1 MSIVEKSAPPSRANN
16 EHGAELG
23 TRIREIVRAYRID
36 TWAAYSL
43 NQLTKRGAGIYV
55 QQHGIFTR
63 HSRRAWAYV
72 VGNCPEVEVR
82 RFIVAENLYEEE
94 GVEET
99 SHINKLVKMGIAC
112 GLTSEEIYGAA
123 ALPSTRAALLIW
135 ETLTKDRPWLVGA
148 AAKGCLEL
156 ETTAGIEGK
165 RWMDRLGLSADDVDF
180 WLLHHEADKVHG
192 AGSIDLVLKYLPR
205 AGDVTEND
213 IIQAVEDSMF
223 AFKTFREGIAQAA
236 EQAG

>member
-1 MSIVEKSAPPSRANN
+1 MSIAEKTAPVSQASASLADL
-16 EHGAELG
+16 GARL
-23 TRIREIVRAYRID
+23 REIVRSYRSD
-36 TWAAYSL
+36 AWASYSE
-43 NQLTKRGAGIYV
+43 NNLTRRGASIYV

-99 SHINKLVKMGIAC
+99 SHINKLVKMGVAC
-112 GLTSEEIYGAA
+112 GLTSEEIYGAQ

-135 ETLTKDRPWLVGA
+135 ETLTKDRHWLIGA

-156 ETTAGIEGK
+156 ETTAGIEGN

-192 AGSIDLVLKYLPR
+192 AGSIDLVLKYLPHAVGVT
-205 AGDVTEND
+205 AGDIVT
-213 IIQAVEDSMF
+213 AVEDSMF
-223 AFKTFREGIAQAA
+223 AFKTFREGIARAA
-236 EQAG
+236 MQPG

>member
-1 MSIVEKSAPPSRANN
+1 MSIVEKTAPVGHAN
-16 EHGAELG
+16 GSLADLG
-23 TRIREIVRAYRID
+23 TRIREIVRSYRTD
-36 TWAAYSL
+36 GWAKYSQ
-43 NQLTKRGAGIYV
+43 NSLTRRGASIYV

-99 SHINKLVKMGIAC
+99 SHINKLVKMGVAC
-112 GLTSEEIYGAA
+112 GLTSEEIYGAH
-123 ALPSTRAALLIW
+123 ALPSTRAALLVW
-135 ETLTKDRPWLVGA
+135 ETLTKDRNWLIGA

-156 ETTAGIEGK
+156 ETTAGVEGK
-165 RWMDRLGLSADDVDF
+165 RWMDRLGLTAEDVDF

-192 AGSIDLVLKYLPR
+192 AGSIDLVLKYLR
-205 AGDVTEND
+205 HAVGISADD
-213 IIQAVEDSMF
+213 ILTTVEDSMF
-223 AFKTFREGIAQAA
+223 AFKTFREGIADAA
-236 EQAG
+236 MHAT

>member
-1 MSIVEKSAPPSRANN
+1 MAIVEKTAPVSSADASLA
-16 EHGAELG
+16 GLG
-23 TRIREIVRAYRID
+23 TRIREIVRTYRAD
-36 TWAAYSL
+36 GWATYS
-43 NQLTKRGAGIYV
+43 QSSLTRRGAAIYV

-99 SHINKLVKMGIAC
+99 SHINKLVKMGVAC
-112 GLTSEEIYGAA
+112 GLTSEEIYGAY
-123 ALPSTRAALLIW
+123 ALPSTRAALLAW
-135 ETLTKDRPWLVGA
+135 ETLTKDRHWLIGA

-165 RWMDRLGLSADDVDF
+165 RWMERLHLTADDVDF

-192 AGSIDLVLKYLPR
+192 AGSIDLVLKYLPQ
-205 AGDVTEND
+205 AGGITADD
-213 IIQAVEDSMF
+213 ILTTVEDSMF
-223 AFKTFREGIAQAA
+223 AFKTFREGIARAAMQAV
-236 EQAG
+236 